1 MGHFLCLGSP
11 AQGPP
16 LAPSASPLPPCTQAV
31 YATVL
36 GSVWNPVYEQSN
48 RRFLFFLPFHLLLPQ
63 SKAAAASHGLVLRQ
77 WWQPG
82 CSCSQPQ
89 GAEFQLLARD
99 PPSDLLTACLQF
111 SPSPHLSGLSAP
123 LLSQLSHSGVLAGR
137 MEPSWV
143 SSGGCNS
150 RLSAETALQGPL
162 CLTSVPTEASRAF
175 GPLLGDSSCG
185 GLRNRRLW
193 KPPIRCTP

>member
-1 MGHFLCLGSP
+1 MQLLVPLFPGCIPVKQQNWDTAMGHFLCLGSP

-31 YATVL
+31 HATVL

-123 LLSQLSHSGVLAGR
+123 LLSQLSHRGVLAGR
-137 MEPSWV
+137 MEPSW
-143 SSGGCNS
+143 GF
-150 RLSAETALQGPL
+150 L
-162 CLTSVPTEASRAF
+162 
-175 GPLLGDSSCG
+175 
-185 GLRNRRLW
+185 RRLQFQTQCRNCS
-193 KPPIRCTP
+193 PRSFVSHQCPH